1 MTRQSNLAALAVLL
15 VAVAAGT
22 TPGCSKAGS
31 AASQDPVPKA
41 QATRGPM
48 RIAIKASGAIQAAN
62 SKKIIPGL
70 KRNGM
75 IEFLIQEGVRVR
87 EGELL
92 ARINTEELDRLIKD
106 VEIKASEQEMRLES
120 ARTELEI
127 QDMEN
132 AVQLRQAEQD
142 LQNANQELAK
152 FLSGDAPLETRNA
165 TVKVETTRRQLAR
178 QERRAEEI
186 ATLLKD
192 GFVTEDQVEEERIAL
207 EEARLAAGTAAAE
220 LNLQTNFAL
229 PLREAKLRS
238 AQDKA
243 QTELDKKKKSTI
255 AQRRQK
261 EQAVSAAGQLL
272 EKHRMELKALQAEL
286 AACTVKAPTDGL
298 VLYGDPQQSWRR
310 SEIQVGGRIYP
321 GQTMLTIPDLGVMKA
336 VVNIPEA
343 DANRVATQQ
352 TAVVTVEA
360 AAGQTFTGTVI
371 KASEV
376 ANSQGWWREGDVK
389 EYAADLSLPAG
400 NSLKP
405 ELSCTAEIM
414 VETLTN
420 ALSVPVQAVFK
431 REKDFIVYTM
441 RDGVARETVVRT
453 GKSSDT
459 RVQIVE
465 GLSEG
470 EEVALIRPPDARSQ

>member
-1 MTRQSNLAALAVLL
+1 MALAQAALLAAALLAP
-15 VAVAAGT
+15 AT
-22 TPGCSKAGS
+22 GCSKART
-31 AASQDPVPKA
+31 ALTQDVLPTA

-48 RIAIKASGAIQAAN
+48 RVTIKATGSIQAAN
-62 SKKIIPGL
+62 SKKIIPAL

-75 IEFLIQEGVRVR
+75 IEFLIQEGVRVK

-92 ARINTEELDRLIKD
+92 ARINTEDLDRLVKD
-106 VEIKASEQEMRLES
+106 VEIKVSEQEVRLES
-120 ARTELEI
+120 AKTDLEI

-132 AVQLRQAEQD
+132 AVQLRQAEQE
-142 LQNANQELAK
+142 LQNAAQELAK
-152 FLSGDAPLETRNA
+152 FLSGDRPLETRNA
-165 TVKVETTRRQLAR
+165 TVKTETTRRQLGR
-178 QERRAEEI
+178 RERRVTEI

-192 GFVTEDQVEEERIAL
+192 GFVTEDQVEEERIAV
-207 EEARLAAGTAAAE
+207 EEARMAAETAVAE

-229 PLREAKLRS
+229 PLREARLRS
-238 AQDKA
+238 ALDKT
-243 QTELDKKKKSTI
+243 QTELDKKRKSTV

-261 EQAVSAAGQLL
+261 EQAVSASGQLL
-272 EKHRMELKALQAEL
+272 EKHQMELKALKDEL

-298 VLYGDPQQSWRR
+298 VLYGDPQQPWRR
-310 SEIQVGGRIYP
+310 SEVQVGGRVYP

-336 VVNIPEA
+336 VVNISES

-352 TAVVTVEA
+352 TAVITVEA
-360 AAGQTFTGTVI
+360 AAGQTFTGTVV

-400 NSLKP
+400 NNLKP

-414 VETLTN
+414 VETLADT
-420 ALSVPVQAVFK
+420 LSVPVQSVFK
-431 REKDFIVYTM
+431 RENNFMVYVV
-441 RDGVARETVVRT
+441 RDGAATEKVIKT

-459 RVQIVE
+459 RVQVLE
-465 GLSEG
+465 GISEG
-470 EEVALIRPPDARSQ
+470 DEVALIRPPDARTQ